1 MSIRTVPLLKK
12 NLFIS
17 RSCPIL
23 VLKAVLGRP
32 RHADAKNSGKNYQG
46 QLRHDKMRF
55 ENTKYLNF
63 PHTFF

>member
-1 MSIRTVPLLKK
+1 MLLLPLFLKISIVMSIRTVPLLKK

-46 QLRHDKMRF
+46 P
-55 ENTKYLNF
+55 T
-63 PHTFF
+63 TS